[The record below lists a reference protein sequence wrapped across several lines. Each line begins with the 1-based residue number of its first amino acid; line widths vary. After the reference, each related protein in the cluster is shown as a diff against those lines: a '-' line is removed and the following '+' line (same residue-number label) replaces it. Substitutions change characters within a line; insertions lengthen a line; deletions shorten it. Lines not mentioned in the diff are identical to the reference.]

1 MQFYRNRLRNSC
13 KQRCSGGFSNCSQKL
28 RRPTDV
34 PAEVLSFGLSGRTFR
49 QKKHKANS
57 KLYAIRSVKR
67 NVHRDLLFKK
77 DCRYEFIT
85 QLWGNFWASHG
96 AAR

>member
-1 MQFYRNRLRNSC
+1 VQATLLGRFFQLFAEVAAANG
-13 KQRCSGGFSNCSQKL
+13 CSGRSSQFWIV
-28 RRPTDV
+28 RQNV
-34 PAEVLSFGLSGRTFR
+34 PAEEAQSKL
-49 QKKHKANS
+49 